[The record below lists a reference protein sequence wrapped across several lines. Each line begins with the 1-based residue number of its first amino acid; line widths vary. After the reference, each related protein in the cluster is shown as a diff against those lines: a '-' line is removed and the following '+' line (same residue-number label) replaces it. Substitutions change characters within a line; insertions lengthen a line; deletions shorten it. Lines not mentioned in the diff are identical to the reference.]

1 MLMSVFA
8 AGLMAATPAANTDLA
23 QVSALDE
30 APELAA
36 SSLVAGRSKEAI
48 RVLEQARYADATDPA
63 VLINLGIAHAQLGR
77 DAEARALFNE
87 ALTKRAVFDLATSGG
102 RTADSR
108 QIARIALRMLDRGEF
123 RIASQQAG
131 QLTLRD

>member
-1 MLMSVFA
+1 MMMSVFV
-8 AGLMAATPAANTDLA
+8 AGLMAATPAAGTDLTR
-23 QVSALDE
+23 LYPHDE

-36 SSLVAGRSKEAI
+36 SSLVAGRSEEAI
-48 RVLEQARYADATDPA
+48 RMLEEARVADGDDPA

-87 ALTKRAVFDLATSGG
+87 ALSKRAVFDLATSGG

-108 QIARIALRMLDRGEF
+108 QIARTALRMLDRGEF
-123 RIASQQAG
+123 RISAHQAG
-131 QLTLRD
+131 QFTLRD